1 MVATPSRALTHVRSH
16 ALSLATLEMLVVD
29 EADLILTY
37 GNSADDIRA
46 LLTAGDLAQS
56 YQTFLMSATMTE
68 DVDALKSIV
77 LSREDPTLVLLDDKP
92 GDLAR
97 SLTQYCVRTSETDK
111 FLLLYVIFKLKLVKG
126 KCLVFVNDT
135 DRSYK
140 LKLFLEKFG
149 IRAGVLN
156 AELPFNSRSVM
167 RLRDRADTAATMPCR
182 SSTEACLTT

>member
-1 MVATPSRALTHVRSH
+1 
-16 ALSLATLEMLVVD
+16 
-29 EADLILTY
+29 
-37 GNSADDIRA
+37 
-46 LLTAGDLAQS
+46 
-56 YQTFLMSATMTE
+56 
-68 DVDALKSIV
+68 
-77 LSREDPTLVLLDDKP
+77 VLLDDKP